1 MTSEFRD
8 EDGFAD
14 IRSYAAIGDGRTV
27 ALVALDGSIDWY
39 PTPDLDSTPSFA
51 RLLDADEGFMS
62 LAPVAGFSVERR
74 YVDGTNVLETT
85 YTTAT
90 GTVRV
95 TDSLNTGVAG
105 RLPWGELARR
115 VDGISGSV
123 DMAWSIAPG
132 TCFGSASPWLDN
144 GPEDP
149 VLRIDSVALGIRG
162 IDHGLKTPEGRAVE
176 GAFTTSEGSRHLV
189 AVVSTHGE
197 PLPLEDP
204 RKIDEGVDR
213 TILNWQAW
221 SDNFAYDGDYRH
233 AVLRSALTLK
243 LLLHSPS
250 GSIAAAATT
259 SLPESAAGGKNWDYR
274 YAWVRD
280 TAYTLHSLTRA
291 GLREEVHGAVSWML
305 KNLRMQGSD
314 LQVFTR
320 LNGTV
325 PEGTQRPDLTGWR
338 NLGPVVDGNPA
349 AGQLQL
355 GVFGDVFDI
364 VWQYVQAGHVLDP
377 ATMRQLADLADL
389 TCDIWHRRDAGMWEL
404 PEERHYITSKL
415 GCWNALRC
423 ALLLAERGQLQGPV
437 ERWAAERDRIRDWVY
452 EHGWSEE
459 RQSYVWYPGSTELD
473 ASILL
478 HAVSGFD
485 TGPRMSSTIDA
496 LREELGAGPL
506 LYRYSGMQEEEAT
519 FVACAYWMVAA
530 LVSVGRRDEAVD
542 LMEELLPLAND
553 VGIMSEMIEPS
564 DDSFMGNV
572 PQGLSHLALIVA
584 ALSIAGKS

>member
-1 MTSEFRD
+1 MTRRD
-8 EDGFAD
+8 DDGFVD

-39 PTPDLDSTPSFA
+39 PTPDLDSTPAFA
-51 RLLDADEGFMS
+51 RLLDADEGFLA
-62 LAPVAGFSVERR
+62 LAPTAEFSVERR

-90 GTVRV
+90 GSARV
-95 TDSLNTGVAG
+95 TDALNTGVAG

-115 VDGISGSV
+115 VDGLSGTV
-123 DMAWSIAPG
+123 DMAWSISPG
-132 TCFGSASPWLDN
+132 SCFGSASPWVDGGLD
-144 GPEDP
+144 DP
-149 VLRIDSVALGIRG
+149 VLRIDAVGLGVRG
-162 IDHGLKTPEGRAVE
+162 IDHGLMASDGRSIR
-176 GAFTTSEGSRHLV
+176 GAFTAREGSRHLV

-197 PLPLEDP
+197 PLPLPDP
-204 RKIDEGVDR
+204 RSIDAGVDR
-213 TILNWQAW
+213 TIRNWQTW
-221 SDNFAYDGDYRH
+221 SGEFAYDGDYRPE
-233 AVLRSALTLK
+233 VLRSALALK

-259 SLPESAAGGKNWDYR
+259 SLPESMAGGKNWDYR

-280 TAYTLHSLTRA
+280 TAYTLHALTRA
-291 GLREEVHGAVSWML
+291 GLREEVHAAVSWML
-305 KNLRMQGSD
+305 KNLRSQGSD
-314 LQVFTR
+314 LEVFSR
-320 LNGTV
+320 LNGDT
-325 PEGTQRPDLTGWR
+325 PPGTDRPDLTGWR
-338 NLGPVVDGNPA
+338 GIGPVVDGNPA

-389 TCDIWHRRDAGMWEL
+389 TCDIWQRRDAGMWEL

-423 ALLLAERGQLQGPV
+423 AVLLAERGQLQGPV
-437 ERWAAERDRIRDWVY
+437 ERWATERDRIRDWVH

-459 RQSYVWYPGSTELD
+459 RQSYIWYPGSTELD

-478 HAVSGFD
+478 HAISGFD
-485 TGPRMSSTIDA
+485 TGPRMSSTLDV
-496 LREELGAGPL
+496 LRDELGAGPL

-519 FVACAYWMVAA
+519 FVACAYWMVSA
-530 LVSVGRRDEAVD
+530 LVAVGRREEAVN

-553 VGIMSEMIEPS
+553 VGIMAEMIEPS
-564 DDSFMGNV
+564 DNAFMGNL

-584 ALSIAGKS
+584 ALSISGSA